1 MFFKG
6 LYALMH
12 INNIESLM
20 YISYI
25 ETFVHKTCDSLKFY
39 GGHVINTHQL
49 FKYNNKFGSL
59 NKLN

>member
-12 INNIESLM
+12 INNIESPM
-20 YISYI
+20 YINYI
-25 ETFVHKTCDSLKFY
+25 EALVHKTCDNLKFY

-49 FKYNNKFGSL
+49 FKYNNKSSAL
-59 NKLN
+59 NTLN

>member
-1 MFFKG
+1 
-6 LYALMH
+6 MH
-12 INNIESLM
+12 ITKIESPM
-20 YISYI
+20 YINYI
-25 ETFVHKTCDSLKFY
+25 KALVHKTCDNLKKF